1 MTATC
6 SPLFLLSF
14 TTDPPR
20 RCSIHQNIKLDY
32 LNFRG
37 ENISRF
43 FHRVASKNDEIL
55 EKKMVANIL
64 QLQHEIG
71 DNRVFPLAQAE
82 FGILRGEVLS
92 TMTCEEKQY
101 KVDPNFCTEEIQGLS
116 SEGKK
121 IYITMNSRLVQEEY
135 SKIDC
140 PTEDIGSIF
149 AGKTKQGSETYAV
162 QTPHFTTFPPEF
174 ITGPAI
180 EHQNLFDR
188 QKINLTSQLSYSA
201 FD

>member
-1 MTATC
+1 MNMEM
-6 SPLFLLSF
+6 
-14 TTDPPR
+14 
-20 RCSIHQNIKLDY
+20 HQNIKLDY

-71 DNRVFPLAQAE
+71 DNRVIPLAQAE

-101 KVDPNFCTEEIQGLS
+101 KV
-116 SEGKK
+116 
-121 IYITMNSRLVQEEY
+121 
-135 SKIDC
+135 
-140 PTEDIGSIF
+140 
-149 AGKTKQGSETYAV
+149 AGVNKSQKC
-162 QTPHFTTFPPEF
+162 
-174 ITGPAI
+174 GPARACI
-180 EHQNLFDR
+180 FGGIFC
-188 QKINLTSQLSYSA
+188 QKLGCND
-201 FD
+201 FWGKN